1 MFANPDT
8 KPVFHV
14 GIWHQTMNTR
24 CKLIIMALAI
34 VVIAGGRPSGNAQE
48 QKASED
54 VPNPA
59 VASIE
64 SLNIPGGDAALPPL
78 SDSAIDLDSPFRQ
91 ALWRRGIAL
100 RLINTVRYAQN
111 TLQPP
116 VPADQ
121 QVYVGQHPFE
131 GEMINP
137 ILTWDLRQAGLNHAQ
152 LDLSGVWQWVSWEPA
167 GPKAFGLWTLYLY
180 KEFGR
185 DRVEIKAGYNSNDI
199 EFVGMQVGGST
210 ASGVQ
215 GVYAVLPYEV
225 GMAFFPLPAPQ
236 INLKLNA
243 PRRTYL
249 KTGLQRSLDAAGGP
263 TTEARNH
270 TGLRFAPRGDE
281 LLAIEEGGYRRPSSD
296 SMRAIWFRAGY
307 MHNSTRYLNFA
318 NGRYEPGNHVAFALM
333 DGQLTSSSIEHPER
347 GLYIGASA
355 MTAAS
360 HFNAYDRYYEARL
373 YKFAPFASRP
383 LDVASSVSTYT
394 GFSKSLTDSL
404 VANGSSV
411 WRNSASLTASYNFHL
426 APGNYL
432 SVGLSYVHGPA
443 IEPRVDDA
451 FTFAAVYTVFF

>member
-1 MFANPDT
+1 
-8 KPVFHV
+8 
-14 GIWHQTMNTR
+14 MNTR
-24 CKLIIMALAI
+24 CKLIRMALAI
-34 VVIAGGRPSGNAQE
+34 VVIAAGRPSSNAQE
-48 QKASED
+48 QKASAD
-54 VPNPA
+54 LPHPA

-78 SDSAIDLDSPFRQ
+78 SDSAIDVDSPFRQ
-91 ALWRRGIAL
+91 ALWRHGIAL
-100 RLINTVRYAQN
+100 RLINTMRYAQN
-111 TLQPP
+111 TLQAP

-137 ILTWDLRQAGLNHAQ
+137 ILTCDLRQGGLKHAQ

-185 DRVEIKAGYNSNDI
+185 DRVEVKAGYNSNDI

-236 INLKLNA
+236 FNLKLNA
-243 PRRTYL
+243 PARTYL
-249 KTGLQRSLDAAGGP
+249 KIGLQRSLDAAGGP
-263 TTEARNH
+263 ATEARNH
-270 TGLRFAPRGDE
+270 TGLRFAPKGDK
-281 LLAIEEGGYRRPSSD
+281 LLAVEEAGYRRPSSD
-296 SMRAIWFRAGY
+296 SVRAIWFRAGY

-318 NGRYEPGNHVAFALM
+318 NGRYEPGNHAAFALI
-333 DGQLTSSSIEHPER
+333 DAQLTRSNVQHPER

-383 LDVASSVSTYT
+383 LDVASLVSTYT
-394 GFSKSLTDSL
+394 GFNKSLTDSL

-411 WRNSASLTASYNFHL
+411 WRNSASLTASYTFHL

-443 IEPRVDDA
+443 IKPRVDDA

>member
-1 MFANPDT
+1 
-8 KPVFHV
+8 
-14 GIWHQTMNTR
+14 MNTR
-24 CKLIIMALAI
+24 CKRIRMALAI
-34 VVIAGGRPSGNAQE
+34 VVIAAGCTCSTAQE
-48 QKASED
+48 QRSPEGT
-54 VPNPA
+54 PNPA
-59 VASIE
+59 ASIE

-78 SDSAIDLDSPFRQ
+78 SDSVIDVKSPFREI
-91 ALWRRGIAL
+91 LWHHGIAL
-100 RLINTVRYAQN
+100 RMINTMRYAQN
-111 TLQPP
+111 TFHAP
-116 VPADQ
+116 VPEDE

-137 ILTWDLRQAGLNHAQ
+137 ILTWDLRQLGLKHAQ

-167 GPKAFGLWTLYLY
+167 GPKAFGLWTLYIY

-185 DRVEIKAGYNSNDI
+185 DRVEVKIGYDSNDI

-236 INLKLNA
+236 FNLKLNTS
-243 PRRTYL
+243 RRTYL
-249 KTGLQRSLDAAGGP
+249 KFGLQRSLDAAGGP
-263 TTEARNH
+263 ATEARNH
-270 TGLRFAPRGDE
+270 TGLRFDPKGDK
-281 LLAIEEGGYRRPSSD
+281 LLTIGEAGLRRPSSV
-296 SMRAIWFRAGY
+296 SERAIWFRAGY
-307 MHNSTRYLNFA
+307 MHNTTRFLNFA
-318 NGRYEPGNHVAFALM
+318 SGRYEPGNHGAFALI
-333 DGQLTSSSIEHPER
+333 DGQLTKSNFEHLER

-373 YKFAPFASRP
+373 YKLAPFTSRP
-383 LDVASSVSTYT
+383 LDVASLVSTYT

-404 VANGSSV
+404 VASGASV
-411 WRNSASLTASYNFHL
+411 WRKSASVTGSYNFHL

-432 SVGLSYVHGPA
+432 SLGLSYVHGPA
-443 IEPRVDDA
+443 IKPRVPDA

>member
-1 MFANPDT
+1 MLANPDT
-8 KPVFHV
+8 EPVFHV
-14 GIWHQTMNTR
+14 GVWHHTMNTLR
-24 CKLIIMALAI
+24 KLIRMALAI
-34 VVIAGGRPSGNAQE
+34 TVIAAGRPSTNAQE
-48 QKASED
+48 QKASAD
-54 VPNPA
+54 LPNPA
-59 VASIE
+59 VRSIE

-78 SDSAIDLDSPFRQ
+78 SDSAINADSPFRQ
-91 ALWRRGIAL
+91 ALWHHGAAL

-111 TLQPP
+111 TLQAP
-116 VPADQ
+116 VSADQ

-137 ILTWDLRQAGLNHAQ
+137 IVTWDLRQAGLKHAQ
-152 LDLSGVWQWVSWEPA
+152 FDLSGVWQWVSWEPA

-236 INLKLNA
+236 FNLKLNA

-263 TTEARNH
+263 ATEARNH
-270 TGLRFAPRGDE
+270 TGLRFAPRGDK
-281 LLAIEEGGYRRPSSD
+281 LLAIEEAGYRRPPTN

-318 NGRYEPGNHVAFALM
+318 NGRYEPGNHAAFALI
-333 DGQLTSSSIEHPER
+333 DTQLTRSSVEHPER
-347 GLYIGASA
+347 GLYIGATA
-355 MTAAS
+355 MAAAS
-360 HFNAYDRYYEARL
+360 NFNAYDRYYEARL

-383 LDVASSVSTYT
+383 RDVASLVSTYT
-394 GFSKSLTDSL
+394 GVSKSLTDSL
-404 VANGSSV
+404 VANGSRV

-443 IEPRVDDA
+443 IKPRVDDA
-451 FTFAAVYTVFF
+451 LTFAAVYTVFF